1 MWAADES
8 LPPSRFYDHDSH
20 AITLK
25 SGGQQKAMV
34 PLKLRSALPV
44 LACALAL
51 AAPALAAPAAAREN
65 RPVVVEL
72 FTAQGC
78 AACPDANQNIVRLA
92 DDPQV
97 IVLTYGVDYWDYLG
111 WRDTFAQPDFVERQR
126 AYLQAQG
133 QRNLV
138 TPQIII
144 QGGKAMNAAQGIGAD
159 QIMEMG
165 RQSDDPPQIEF
176 RETGDRVGVGS
187 GRVPEGG
194 AEVVAVRY
202 TPGLR
207 TVQVRAGDNR
217 GRAVSHINVVRNVK
231 RLGDWTGRSALY
243 ALPVDVRQGTDNGDT
258 ILVMLQSKVDRR
270 ILAAA
275 PFPEPRR
282 D

>member
-1 MWAADES
+1 MTGAADES
-8 LPPSRFYDHDSH
+8 LPPSRFYDPRTPDIS
-20 AITLK
+20 IK
-25 SGGQQKAMV
+25 STGQQKAH

-44 LACALAL
+44 LVCALGL
-51 AAPALAAPAAAREN
+51 VLPALAASAHARES

-78 AACPDANQNIVRLA
+78 AACPDANQQIARLA

-111 WRDTFAQPDFVERQR
+111 WEDTFAQPDFVARQR

-133 QRNLV
+133 QRNLI

-144 QGGKAMNAAQGIGAD
+144 QGKQAMSAASAIALD
-159 QIMEMG
+159 QVVEVG
-165 RQSDDPPQIEF
+165 RQTDHPPHIEF

-187 GRVPEGG
+187 GQMPQGG

-207 TVQVRAGDNR
+207 TVQVRSGDNR

-231 RLGDWTGRSALY
+231 RLGDWTGRPALY
-243 ALPVDVRQGTDNGDT
+243 ALPVDVREATDNGDA

-270 ILAAA
+270 ILASA
-275 PFPEPRR
+275 PLQEPRR